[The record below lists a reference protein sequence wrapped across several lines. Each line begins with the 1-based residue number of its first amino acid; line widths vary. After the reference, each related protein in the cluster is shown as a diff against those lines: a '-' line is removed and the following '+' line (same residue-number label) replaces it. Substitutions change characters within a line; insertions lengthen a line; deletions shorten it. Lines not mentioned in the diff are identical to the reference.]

1 MRAPVPALAARHGAT
16 WQVRVAMELLP
27 CDCCTLEYA
36 ATAVAALAVLWGVFR
51 WLVHVPPPP
60 GGWGSYPS
68 APPEYSRVDAPE
80 ERAGTWTLHTCT
92 GESPLGPVKRTL
104 NGNRG
109 RQIWLF
115 DPSRRLAAK
124 EARALDAARREYE
137 SEKDE
142 RHHSADI
149 MYRLQ
154 CLRGTGGELPAP
166 PSPAKKRRPPA
177 VTPSSVTDALRRAL
191 KFYGSIQM
199 DDGHWPGDYGGPMFL
214 MPGLIIACYVT
225 NTPLPEPH
233 RLEMVRYLRNHQNAD
248 GGSGLHIEGHSTMF
262 GARDIRRDHMRIFA
276 EIISSIRR
284 DDMIATHRGP
294 LDHVRCAR
302 YSPRSYRV
310 FAEMI

>member
-1 MRAPVPALAARHGAT
+1 MILADHRAPVRNGRRHVAGRRLT
-16 WQVRVAMELLP
+16 RAMELLP

-36 ATAVAALAVLWGVFR
+36 ATALAALAVLWGVFR

-68 APPEYSRVDAPE
+68 APPEYSPVDAPE

-115 DPSRRLAAK
+115 DASRRLAGK

-166 PSPAKKRRPPA
+166 PSPTKKRRAPPA
-177 VTPSSVTDALRRAL
+177 VSASSVTDALRRAL

-225 NTPLPEPH
+225 NTPLPEAH
-233 RLEMVRYLRNHQNAD
+233 RLEMVRYLRNHQNPD

-262 GARDIRRDHMRIFA
+262 GAKDHIRRDRT
-276 EIISSIRR
+276 E
-284 DDMIATHRGP
+284 
-294 LDHVRCAR
+294 
-302 YSPRSYRV
+302 YSPRSYEKIRRDR
-310 FAEMI
+310 M